1 MVTTAAEKTEKVR
14 AHERDSFDL
23 DGFVQNAREQY
34 NWHRTEM
41 AKLEKLISAVEPTT
55 RAKAERVGSFK
66 DWTIPQ
72 CAKQLILEEGHSLTT
87 RQILDKMQERGWTS
101 SSARPIT
108 VVHSGLAETPY
119 ITRVGKRWD
128 LSDLGASTEF

>member
-1 MVTTAAEKTEKVR
+1 MVTATTKKETEARESFDVDAFLVR
-14 AHERDSFDL
+14 AKE
-23 DGFVQNAREQY
+23 EY
-34 NWHRTEM
+34 NWHRTQME
-41 AKLEKLISAVEPTT
+41 KLERVIAPLEPLAHKPKPSKVE
-55 RAKAERVGSFK
+55 SFEG
-66 DWTIPQ
+66 WTIPQ